1 MSASCAIQNVKQRK
15 FEDIE
20 GVIRRLNVKTIQ
32 VPEEKDKH
40 DSGREKNP
48 IHRELKI
55 EKHEQRR

>member
-15 FEDIE
+15 LEDIE

-40 DSGREKNP
+40 DSGREKKTNTQGT
-48 IHRELKI
+48 KD
-55 EKHEQRR
+55 

>member
-15 FEDIE
+15 PEDIE

-32 VPEEKDKH
+32 VPEEKDKN
-40 DSGREKNP
+40 DSGREKKT

-55 EKHEQRR
+55 EKHEKRR